1 MWCFRASGD
10 EIEQEGV
17 RRAVSRSEQA
27 DLLIIMISVD
37 ELNTDGDINIDSEIQ
52 TRVHMLLEENLK
64 VGLNLHKSYYLVFG
78 LLSYSLFC
86 LCLFCLKFI
95 LKINYNILKI
105 QNCGGNNPCVIEVE
119 IGIYILLRHK
129 GKSK

>member
-64 VGLNLHKSYYLVFG
+64 VGLNLH
-78 LLSYSLFC
+78 
-86 LCLFCLKFI
+86 
-95 LKINYNILKI
+95 
-105 QNCGGNNPCVIEVE
+105 
-119 IGIYILLRHK
+119 ILLF
-129 GKSK
+129 SLWFIIV

>member
-27 DLLIIMISVD
+27 DLLIIMISVG

-64 VGLNLHKSYYLVFG
+64 VGLNLCHSSLAYL
-78 LLSYSLFC
+78 
-86 LCLFCLKFI
+86 I
-95 LKINYNILKI
+95 I
-105 QNCGGNNPCVIEVE
+105 
-119 IGIYILLRHK
+119 
-129 GKSK
+129 